1 MVVRAGVEY
10 LTFGQT
16 RRFVFS
22 SLAGLGAFAVTFV
35 GREVVI
41 SVPENETV
49 VIWASV
55 GLGLI
60 FACGTVWALSSLGT
74 LTYCPRFHQPRA
86 IVISLVL
93 YVLVALVLVAFGYA
107 VFIFTVVGRVPATAA
122 ELAVGGVFVSFVAF
136 ALAAAHYGGVRREQD
151 PRRKKQVIDDFVEA
165 VEAVSSCDRSE
176 ISDHTDSLCA
186 SLQELEQCLRDEPV
200 AECDE
205 LRETVA
211 QWRRE
216 FGEATDSGARKL
228 VDASVVGESGAVVD
242 LDPYWE
248 AKRTKFRQFH
258 NDLHVMRDSALHK
271 LDPRHG

>member
-1 MVVRAGVEY
+1 MVGDLLVEY
-10 LTFGQT
+10 TTFGRT
-16 RRFVFS
+16 RLFVFS
-22 SLAGLGAFAVTFV
+22 SLAGLGAFAVTFT

-41 SVPENETV
+41 PTTQNDGMVMLVAAVLST
-49 VIWASV
+49 AF
-55 GLGLI
+55 LI
-60 FACGTVWALSSLGT
+60 GAFWALSSVGS
-74 LTYCPRFHQPRA
+74 LTYSPQFHRPRHIAVSF
-86 IVISLVL
+86 LL
-93 YVLVALVLVAFGYA
+93 YVLLATLLVTIGYLI
-107 VFIFTVVGRVPATAA
+107 FIYTFAERFPKTLA
-122 ELAVGGVFVSFVAF
+122 ELAVGVVFVSFVAF
-136 ALAAAHYGGVRREQD
+136 ALAGAHYGGVRREQD
-151 PRRKKQVIDDFVEA
+151 PQRKRQTIDDFVEA

-176 ISDHTDSLCA
+176 VSGHVDALCA

-248 AKRTKFRQFH
+248 AKRTEFRQFH